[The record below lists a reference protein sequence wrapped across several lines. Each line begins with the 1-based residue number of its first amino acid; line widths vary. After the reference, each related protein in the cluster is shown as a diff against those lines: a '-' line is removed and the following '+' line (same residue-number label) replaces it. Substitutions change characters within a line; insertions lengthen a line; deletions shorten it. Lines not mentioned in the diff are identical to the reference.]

1 MGMGGPLPL
10 AITHLHRSLRL
21 TGLTVF
27 IAGLAIVLVVLS
39 PHRAAEAGYAAIVI
53 DADSGQVL
61 HAANPDT
68 LNYPASLTKMMT
80 LYLVFEAVEAGGT
93 ALSDELVVSANAAV
107 QPRSKLGLK
116 AGTTIRLYDTVLALA
131 TKSANDVATVIA
143 EHFSGS
149 EANFAMLM
157 TRKARRLGMKHTTF
171 RNASGLPDPR
181 QQTTARD
188 ISRLARALYS
198 KFPQFTHFFANTSFE
213 YNGTVYRSTNKLLS
227 KYPGMN
233 GIKTGYIRASGFNLA
248 ASVQR
253 DGRHIIAVMLGGK
266 TGRKR
271 DAKMRRILDRAFA
284 DVGRISRTM
293 TIVARPRPKPDI
305 DFAIAASALP
315 TAGPM
320 AEPEDASAP
329 PKPTA
334 VAVAERPESIPPVLF
349 SPEHDWAIQVG
360 AFSRRDAAEQAL
372 DTAASV
378 VPALRLGNGR
388 IMPVEDNQGTLY
400 RARHQGLT
408 KQEAQ
413 DACSSLW
420 ARNLPCIIARPTS

>member
-10 AITHLHRSLRL
+10 AITHLRRSLRL

-39 PHRAAEAGYAAIVI
+39 PHRAAEAGYAAIAI

-93 ALSDELVVSANAAV
+93 ALSDELAVSANAAG
-107 QPRSKLGLK
+107 QPRSKLDLK
-116 AGTTIRLYDTVLALA
+116 AGTTIRLYDAVLALA

-149 EANFAMLM
+149 EADFAMLM
-157 TRKARRLGMKHTTF
+157 TRKARRLSMKHTTF
-171 RNASGLPDPR
+171 RNPSGLHDPR

-198 KFPQFTHFFANTSFE
+198 RFPQFTHFFANRSFE

-227 KYPGMN
+227 NYPGMN

-253 DGRHIIAVMLGGK
+253 DGQHIIAVILGGK

-315 TAGPM
+315 
-320 AEPEDASAP
+320 
-329 PKPTA
+329 KPAA
-334 VAVAERPESIPPVLF
+334 VAVAKRPESIPPVLF
-349 SPEHDWAIQVG
+349 SPEQDWAIQVG

-372 DTAASV
+372 DTAARV

-388 IMPVEDNQGTLY
+388 HIIPVEDNQGTLY

>member
-10 AITHLHRSLRL
+10 AITHLRRSLRL

-39 PHRAAEAGYAAIVI
+39 PHRAAEAGYAAIAI

-171 RNASGLPDPR
+171 RNASGLHDPR

-188 ISRLARALYS
+188 ITRLARALYS
-198 KFPQFTHFFANTSFE
+198 KFPQFTHFFANRSFE

-315 TAGPM
+315 
-320 AEPEDASAP
+320 
-329 PKPTA
+329 KPAA
-334 VAVAERPESIPPVLF
+334 VAVAKRPESIPPVLF
-349 SPEHDWAIQVG
+349 SPEQDWAIQVG

-372 DTAASV
+372 DTAARV
-378 VPALRLGNGR
+378 VPALRLGTGR
-388 IMPVEDNQGTLY
+388 HIMPVEDNQGTLY

>member
-1 MGMGGPLPL
+1 MSVDVGMGDPLPL
-10 AITHLHRSLRL
+10 AITHLRRSLCL

-93 ALSDELVVSANAAV
+93 ALSDELAVSANAAG
-107 QPRSKLGLK
+107 QPRSKLDLK
-116 AGTTIRLYDTVLALA
+116 AGTTIRLYDAVLALA

-149 EANFAMLM
+149 EADFAMLM
-157 TRKARRLGMKHTTF
+157 TRKARRLSMKHTTF
-171 RNASGLPDPR
+171 RNPSGLHDPR

-198 KFPQFTHFFANTSFE
+198 RFPQFTHFFANRSFE

-227 KYPGMN
+227 NYPGMN

-253 DGRHIIAVMLGGK
+253 DGQHIIAVILGGK

-315 TAGPM
+315 
-320 AEPEDASAP
+320 
-329 PKPTA
+329 KPAA
-334 VAVAERPESIPPVLF
+334 VAVAKRPESIPPVLF
-349 SPEHDWAIQVG
+349 SPEQDWAIQVG

-372 DTAASV
+372 DTAARV

-388 IMPVEDNQGTLY
+388 HIIPVEDNQGTLY

>member
-116 AGTTIRLYDTVLALA
+116 AGTTIRLYDAVLALA

-157 TRKARRLGMKHTTF
+157 TRKARRLNMKHTTF
-171 RNASGLPDPR
+171 RNASGLHDPR

-188 ISRLARALYS
+188 ITRLARALYS
-198 KFPQFTHFFANTSFE
+198 KFPQFTHFFANRSFE

-227 KYPGMN
+227 NYPGMN

-253 DGRHIIAVMLGGK
+253 DGQHIIAVILGGK

-271 DAKMRRILDRAFA
+271 DAKMRRIVDRAFA
-284 DVGRISRTM
+284 DVGGISRTM

-315 TAGPM
+315 
-320 AEPEDASAP
+320 
-329 PKPTA
+329 KPAA
-334 VAVAERPESIPPVLF
+334 VAITKRPESIPPVLF

-372 DTAASV
+372 DTAARV
-378 VPALRLGNGR
+378 VPALRLGTGR
-388 IMPVEDNQGTLY
+388 HIMPVEDNQGTLY

>member
-1 MGMGGPLPL
+1 MGGPLPL
-10 AITHLHRSLRL
+10 AITHLRRSLRL

-39 PHRAAEAGYAAIVI
+39 PHRAAEAGYAAIAI

-93 ALSDELVVSANAAV
+93 ALSDELAVSANAAG
-107 QPRSKLGLK
+107 QPRSKLDLK
-116 AGTTIRLYDTVLALA
+116 AGTTIRLYDAVLALA

-149 EANFAMLM
+149 EADFAMLM
-157 TRKARRLGMKHTTF
+157 TRKARRLSMKHTTF
-171 RNASGLPDPR
+171 RNPSGLHDPR

-198 KFPQFTHFFANTSFE
+198 RFPQFTHFFANRSFE

-227 KYPGMN
+227 NYPGMN

-253 DGRHIIAVMLGGK
+253 DGQHIIAVILGGK

-315 TAGPM
+315 
-320 AEPEDASAP
+320 
-329 PKPTA
+329 KPAA
-334 VAVAERPESIPPVLF
+334 VAVAKRPESIPPVLF
-349 SPEHDWAIQVG
+349 SPEQDWAIQVG

-372 DTAASV
+372 DTAARV

-388 IMPVEDNQGTLY
+388 HIIPVEDNQGTLY

>member
-1 MGMGGPLPL
+1 MSVDVGMGDPLPL
-10 AITHLHRSLRL
+10 AITHLRRSLCL

-27 IAGLAIVLVVLS
+27 IAGLAIALVVLS
-39 PHRAAEAGYAAIVI
+39 PHRAAEAGYAAIVL

-80 LYLVFEAVEAGGT
+80 LYLVFEAVEADGT
-93 ALSDELVVSANAAV
+93 ALSDELAVSANAAG

-116 AGTTIRLYDTVLALA
+116 AGTTIRLYDAVLALA

-157 TRKARRLGMKHTTF
+157 TRKARRLNMKHTTF
-171 RNASGLPDPR
+171 RNASGLHDPR

-188 ISRLARALYS
+188 ITRLARALYS
-198 KFPQFTHFFANTSFE
+198 KFPQFTHFFANRSFE

-227 KYPGMN
+227 NYPGMN

-253 DGRHIIAVMLGGK
+253 DGQHIIAVILGGK

-271 DAKMRRILDRAFA
+271 DAKMRRIVDRAFA
-284 DVGRISRTM
+284 DVGGISRTM

-315 TAGPM
+315 
-320 AEPEDASAP
+320 
-329 PKPTA
+329 KPAA
-334 VAVAERPESIPPVLF
+334 VAITKRPESIPPVLF

-372 DTAASV
+372 DTAARV
-378 VPALRLGNGR
+378 VPALRLGTGR
-388 IMPVEDNQGTLY
+388 HIMPVEDNQGTLY

>member
-1 MGMGGPLPL
+1 MSVDVGMGDPLPL
-10 AITHLHRSLRL
+10 AITHLRRSLCL

-39 PHRAAEAGYAAIVI
+39 PHRAAEAGYAAIVL

-93 ALSDELVVSANAAV
+93 ALSDELVVSANAAG
-107 QPRSKLGLK
+107 QPRSKLDLK
-116 AGTTIRLYDTVLALA
+116 AGTTIRLYDAVLALA

-149 EANFAMLM
+149 KADFAMLM
-157 TRKARRLGMKHTTF
+157 TRKARRLSMKHTTF
-171 RNASGLPDPR
+171 RNPSGLHDPR

-227 KYPGMN
+227 NYPGMN

-253 DGRHIIAVMLGGK
+253 DGQHIIAVILGGK

-315 TAGPM
+315 
-320 AEPEDASAP
+320 
-329 PKPTA
+329 KPAA
-334 VAVAERPESIPPVLF
+334 VAVAKRPESIPPVLF
-349 SPEHDWAIQVG
+349 SPEQDWAIQVG

-372 DTAASV
+372 DTAARV

-388 IMPVEDNQGTLY
+388 HIIPVEDNQGTLY